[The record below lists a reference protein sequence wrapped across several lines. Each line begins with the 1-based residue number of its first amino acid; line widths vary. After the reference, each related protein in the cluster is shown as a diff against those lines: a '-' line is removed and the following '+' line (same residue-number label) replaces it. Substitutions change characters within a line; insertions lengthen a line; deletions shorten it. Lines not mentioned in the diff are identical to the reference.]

1 MLASMLA
8 HAGVLNINFSDSG
21 IYNGTLIPSGAA
33 VWATASFED
42 VGANQVKLTM
52 NVDSSLF
59 GTNLYVNAW
68 YFNVT
73 GALGSVSAA
82 PDSVGF
88 TNIVADSIH
97 YGASSPPLCCSLGP
111 SGQFDLEFDFSN
123 VHPGDIGQGEK
134 SVYLLTGS
142 GLSASSFDE
151 LTVPVKN
158 KETLLAAV
166 KVQGDQGVSFDVG
179 GAKDTNV
186 GDQGTPVP
194 EPASLTLVALGL
206 LGAAVARRRRNS

>member
-1 MLASMLA
+1 MLGIFFRHKKCIAEFSKTLMGNIMKKLHGGLGITLMLASMLA

-111 SGQFDLEFDFSN
+111 
-123 VHPGDIGQGEK
+123 
-134 SVYLLTGS
+134 
-142 GLSASSFDE
+142 
-151 LTVPVKN
+151 
-158 KETLLAAV
+158 
-166 KVQGDQGVSFDVG
+166 
-179 GAKDTNV
+179 
-186 GDQGTPVP
+186 
-194 EPASLTLVALGL
+194 
-206 LGAAVARRRRNS
+206 